1 MLELVNGEVASFNQ
15 LPVSTVLHGQNTI
28 SNIGDMSKVKESCLE
43 DISGP
48 AEILQIEGG
57 SEVSTNLVE

>member
-1 MLELVNGEVASFNQ
+1 MASFCQ
-15 LPVSTVLHGQNTI
+15 LPISLVLHGPNTI

-43 DISGP
+43 DISGA

-57 SEVSTNLVE
+57 VGGFDQFG